1 MKAYSSS
8 LDNDF
13 LSFIDNTSG
22 YFMPYY
28 FGYESTESALY
39 SGGNVDKLLDINF
52 VILYT
57 DKEVNGM

>member
-1 MKAYSSS
+1 M
-8 LDNDF
+8 
-13 LSFIDNTSG
+13 T
-22 YFMPYY
+22 YY